1 MNNIQKYLSLIKFSH
16 TVFALPFALIGYFLA
31 IYKFDYAVDWSILVK
46 ILFCMVFARS
56 AAMAFNRY
64 IDRKFDAANPRTA
77 IREIPAGLISADAAL
92 WFVVANAFLFITTT
106 WFINPLCFGLS
117 PIALLIILGYSFTKR
132 FTPLCHLVLGVGL
145 SLSPI
150 GSFLAVTGKFELLPV
165 LFSLGVMFWVSGF
178 DIIYAL
184 QDEEFDRG
192 QGLYSIPVWL
202 GGKNALHLSEAL
214 HLACSLALLSA
225 GFVGQFGW
233 IYWVGYAI
241 FISLLFYQHSIVK
254 PNDLS
259 RVNLAFATTN
269 GWASVVFGILSI
281 SDLLFTL

>member
-31 IYKFDYAVDWSILVK
+31 VFKFGHDFDWSTLVK

-77 IREIPAGLISADAAL
+77 IREIPAGLITADAAL
-92 WFVVANAFLFITTT
+92 WFTLICSLLFIATT

-117 PIALLIILGYSFTKR
+117 PLALLIILGYSFTKR
-132 FTPLCHLVLGVGL
+132 FTSFCHLVLGIGL

-150 GSFLAVTGKFELLPV
+150 GAFLAVTGKFELLP
-165 LFSLGVMFWVSGF
+165 LFFSFGVFFWVGGF

-202 GGKNALHLSEAL
+202 GGKNALRLSEAMHVL
-214 HLACSLALLSA
+214 CAFMLLIA
-225 GFVGQFGW
+225 GIEGQFGW
-233 IYWVGYAI
+233 IFWVGY
-241 FISLLFYQHSIVK
+241 FVFNLLLFYQHTIVK
-254 PNDLS
+254 YNDLS

-269 GWASVVFGILSI
+269 GWASIVFGLLSI
-281 SDLLFTL
+281 SDLVL